1 MILLKRFIFIL
12 TTIGCIIPINIS
24 ATVNSNPKFDI
35 IVLRTGEQLQGYI
48 VSETEEAYRFTK
60 VAESDTSSTTENI
73 PRLTVA
79 YVLYADVNE
88 NRQKLGLDVWR
99 NRCSTRQAN
108 AELLTSTAFG
118 DAILKEAESATRS
131 IYVLTYYLIDDL
143 PFTQVLKQKAKL
155 GVEVVILCPFDAGTM
170 EMVRRANIDSANLL
184 SKSGIKVRFTQS
196 GKIMHKKLVIFDKKK
211 AVLGS
216 SNITGTSTTSSFNM
230 NLISD
235 AENFVKE
242 AVRDFEEILSKSK
255 EASELT
261 Y

>member
-1 MILLKRFIFIL
+1 MMLLKRFILCVLICAVMPTVL
-12 TTIGCIIPINIS
+12 IGV
-24 ATVNSNPKFDI
+24 ANSNPKFDT
-35 IVLRTGEQLQGYI
+35 IVLRTGEQLQGHI
-48 VSETEEAYRFTK
+48 VSETEESYRFTK
-60 VAESDTSSTTENI
+60 AAESETKSTTENI

-79 YVLYADVNE
+79 YVLYADVTE
-88 NRQKLGLDVWR
+88 NRQQLGLDMWQ
-99 NRCSTRQAN
+99 NRCSSRQAN

-155 GVEVVILCPFDAGTM
+155 GVEVVILCPFDSGTM
-170 EMVRRANIDSANLL
+170 EMVKRANIDSANLL

-196 GKIMHKKLVIFDKKK
+196 GKIMHKKLIIFDRKK

-230 NLISD
+230 NLISE

-242 AVRDFEEILSKSK
+242 GVRDFEEILSKSK

>member
-1 MILLKRFIFIL
+1 MILSKWFVFLFVL
-12 TTIGCIIPINIS
+12 SWSIIPILIEAAVDS
-24 ATVNSNPKFDI
+24 DSKPDV

-48 VSETEEAYRFTK
+48 ISETEEAYRFTK
-60 VAESDTSSTTENI
+60 IAESEATSDTENI
-73 PRLTVA
+73 PRRTIA
-79 YVLYADVNE
+79 YVLYADLNK
-88 NRQKLGLDVWR
+88 NRKQLGLNTWE
-99 NRCSTRQAN
+99 NRCSARQVN

-118 DAILKEAESATRS
+118 DAILKEAENATRS

-184 SKSGIKVRFTQS
+184 NKSGIKVRFTQS